1 MTDLEILKLHS
12 QRIFDVI
19 QDYADFVEQVTS
31 IKEILKDVQ
40 GEIIIETTIINGF
53 ERVSKV
59 DVKPININLFQQF
72 NVTSP
77 HIDAL
82 FLTKSRLYTA
92 YLWCQKTGQTEQLY
106 DALLRYEQLTHYPIT
121 RCSKNDKETLMVE
134 ANVIIDNTIK
144 DEFSIG
150 KDSIKMKITNA
161 FPNFFK

>member
-1 MTDLEILKLHS
+1 MTDLEILKLYS
-12 QRIFDVI
+12 QRIFNVI
-19 QDYADFVEQVTS
+19 QDYGAFEDQAKT

-40 GEIIIETTIINGF
+40 GEILIETTIINGC
-53 ERVSKV
+53 ERISKI
-59 DVKPININLFQQF
+59 DVKPVNINLFQEF

-77 HIDAL
+77 HIDAF

-134 ANVIIDNTIK
+134 ANVIIDNTIQ
-144 DEFSIG
+144 DEFCIG